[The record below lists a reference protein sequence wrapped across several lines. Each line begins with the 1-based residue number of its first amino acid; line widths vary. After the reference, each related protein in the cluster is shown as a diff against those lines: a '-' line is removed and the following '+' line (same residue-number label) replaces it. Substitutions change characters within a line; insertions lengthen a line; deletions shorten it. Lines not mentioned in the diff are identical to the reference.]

1 MAALAELGREIG
13 GCSTSTRS
21 WAGSAER
28 ATRAPRRRHERRLPR
43 RSGRRRFVPVVA
55 LGDAAEVILADTIT
69 PGRGDHRRP
78 REPRRRGGRQ
88 RRAPRPARGADRRYR
103 GGRGGAADGRAS
115 RRARAG
121 HRHDGGLANAP
132 PRRCSPTTT
141 STSSSGSRSRRR
153 SRSRTPGCSREAQEA
168 REVADAANESKSA
181 FLATMSHEIR
191 TPMNAIIGM
200 SGLLAETEL
209 DAEQREY
216 ASTIARSGEALLT
229 IINDILDFSKIEAGR
244 MELELA
250 PFDLRECV
258 EAVVDLIGP
267 VAQRKGLELAY
278 GIEPGT
284 PETAVGDASRL
295 RQILLNLLNNAV
307 KFTDEG
313 EIAVTR
319 RAARRLERRPRSRF
333 HVTIRD
339 TGIGIPPDRIDRLVP
354 VVHAGRCLDQPAV
367 RRDRAR
373 ARDQPPA
380 RRADGRHRDGRE
392 QRRPRRGQHVPRDV
406 RGGRDGH
413 DADRAAPRRIV
424 RGAPRADRRRQ
435 RDEPPADDRAPV
447 GLGGRDDQRVL
458 GRGGAG
464 RARAGTRST
473 SRSSTC

>member
-1 MAALAELGREIG
+1 MAAPLLARGRVIG
-13 GCSTSTRS
+13 MMAVWRT
-21 WAGSAER
+21 
-28 ATRAPRRRHERRLPR
+28 APAPLFTDDDLNFLVGLSQQAAIAIENARL
-43 RSGRRRFVPVVA
+43 F
-55 LGDAAEVILADTIT
+55 AEVK
-69 PGRGDHRRP
+69 
-78 REPRRRGGRQ
+78 
-88 RRAPRPARGADRRYR
+88 
-103 GGRGGAADGRAS
+103 
-115 RRARAG
+115 
-121 HRHDGGLANAP
+121 
-132 PRRCSPTTT
+132 
-141 STSSSGSRSRRR
+141 
-153 SRSRTPGCSREAQEA
+153 EAQ
-168 REVADAANESKSA
+168 EVADAANESKSA

-200 SGLLAETEL
+200 SGLLGETEL

-216 ASTIARSGEALLT
+216 ASTISRSGEALLT

-267 VAQRKGLELAY
+267 IAQRKGLEVTY

-313 EIAVTR
+313 EIAVHVGAGR
-319 RAARRLERRPRSRF
+319 VVPSADRIAF

-354 VVHAGRCLDQPAV
+354 VVHAGRRVDQPPV
-367 RRDRAR
+367 RRDGPR

-413 DADRAAPRRIV
+413 DADRAAPGRIV
-424 RGAPRADRRRQ
+424 RGAPSAHRRRQ

-447 GLGGRDDQRVL
+447 GLGRRDDDRVL
-458 GRGGAG
+458 GRGRRSPRSS
-464 RARAGTRST
+464 RARST